1 MSKQEKIIYLLFP
14 FLIFLPFLFWL
25 RRYLNID
32 FWYDEVFTLTNYV
45 FCPIAKT
52 LSDYSFPNNH
62 IFANL
67 LNNLY
72 LRILGIKDIYQL
84 LATPYKIRLLEL
96 FYTGVGLFYLYRIG
110 KEFFDENVAFLSL
123 SVLTTTVT
131 YYNFVLQVRGFSLS
145 LMLVTILLFYILKY
159 IEAPR
164 PLSALIIILSTAF
177 LLYAIPSNL
186 YLLLGV
192 FGYYFLSLLRGKREK
207 RKKREERVKISSW
220 ERRNQIS
227 LLFLLFLGI
236 LLSGLF
242 YSPVLRDVV
251 SNRFVR
257 SYGLFYLPTLFSS
270 LPFTLAHFFSAR
282 YLFLPL
288 IIIGLFSYGRKKERM
303 SLGFLFSLLLLPF
316 IFSFVRG
323 DRPYL
328 RIFVILTPIF
338 ALSISVLLVGA
349 LHFISGHFRRKEVF
363 PFLLLGIIL
372 YNQITF
378 AFQIRE
384 IERRLARDIEE
395 GVQSQDLNYNYYQAH
410 YQPLCLL
417 REFKEIYDAKPQKVF
432 LVEYDR
438 AALPVYLEK
447 FAIPWEQF
455 TSLEQ
460 LRKEVL
466 ERGGCYVITA
476 LPNNF
481 LRILSY
487 LSEFEVKK
495 INSGLDFHRIFEIK
509 KRQ

>member
-1 MSKQEKIIYLLFP
+1 
-14 FLIFLPFLFWL
+14 
-25 RRYLNID
+25 
-32 FWYDEVFTLTNYV
+32 
-45 FCPIAKT
+45 
-52 LSDYSFPNNH
+52 
-62 IFANL
+62 
-67 LNNLY
+67 
-72 LRILGIKDIYQL
+72 
-84 LATPYKIRLLEL
+84 
-96 FYTGVGLFYLYRIG
+96 
-110 KEFFDENVAFLSL
+110 
-123 SVLTTTVT
+123 
-131 YYNFVLQVRGFSLS
+131 
-145 LMLVTILLFYILKY
+145 
-159 IEAPR
+159 
-164 PLSALIIILSTAF
+164 
-177 LLYAIPSNL
+177 
-186 YLLLGV
+186 
-192 FGYYFLSLLRGKREK
+192 
-207 RKKREERVKISSW
+207 
-220 ERRNQIS
+220 
-227 LLFLLFLGI
+227 
-236 LLSGLF
+236 
-242 YSPVLRDVV
+242 
-251 SNRFVR
+251 
-257 SYGLFYLPTLFSS
+257 
-270 LPFTLAHFFSAR
+270 
-282 YLFLPL
+282 
-288 IIIGLFSYGRKKERM
+288 
-303 SLGFLFSLLLLPF
+303 
-316 IFSFVRG
+316 
-323 DRPYL
+323 
-328 RIFVILTPIF
+328 
-338 ALSISVLLVGA
+338 
-349 LHFISGHFRRKEVF
+349 
-363 PFLLLGIIL
+363 LGIIL